1 MRGVLVVARTHA
13 ALQPLVAAVASLSGI
28 AIERIHHA
36 QIAQHSEFD
45 VQSQKLRSS
54 ILSSLSHDLR
64 TPLIRLVGLA
74 DTLVDTLSDRQ
85 ASAPDNAIETAGM
98 LRDQS
103 LAMHR
108 MVTNLLENAAKY
120 SNPGTPIGLTARVCP
135 PNLEVSVCNE
145 GAGFPRDRLD
155 QVFDPFVRGFQEPT
169 VAGTG
174 IGLAS
179 AAPSSVPM
187 AAPSRQRTR
196 WARPGCD

>member
-1 MRGVLVVARTHA
+1 
-13 ALQPLVAAVASLSGI
+13 
-28 AIERIHHA
+28 
-36 QIAQHSEFD
+36 

-85 ASAPDNAIETAGM
+85 TGAPDNAIETAGM

-108 MVTNLLENAAKY
+108 MVTNLLENAAEY
-120 SNPGTPIGLTARVCP
+120 STPGTPIGLKARVCP

-145 GAGFPRDRLD
+145 GAGFPPRS
-155 QVFDPFVRGFQEPT
+155 T
-169 VAGTG
+169 
-174 IGLAS
+174 
-179 AAPSSVPM
+179 
-187 AAPSRQRTR
+187 
-196 WARPGCD
+196 